1 MTSEI
6 TADEILDERGY
17 IDLDIYNRTLVVS
30 TYADNN
36 AKVLFYKLNY

>member
-17 IDLDIYNRTLVVS
+17 IDIDIYDKTLVIS
-30 TYADNN
+30 TNDGDNN
-36 AKVLFYKLNY
+36 RVLFYKLNN